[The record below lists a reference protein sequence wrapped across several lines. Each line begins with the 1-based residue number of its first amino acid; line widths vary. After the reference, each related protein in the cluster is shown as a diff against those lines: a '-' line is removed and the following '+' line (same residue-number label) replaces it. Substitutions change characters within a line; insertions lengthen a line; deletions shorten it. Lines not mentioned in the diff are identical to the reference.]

1 MYTEVPPTYE
11 FLNHL
16 LTFGLDIFWRRR
28 AARIATA
35 SGGTRWLD
43 VGIGTGEMAA
53 SLYRLAPE
61 SGQVIATDFSLPMMQ
76 KAMEKPKLKGINLA
90 LAEATHLP
98 FADNSI
104 DAIALSFASRNINSS
119 GKGNLLK
126 CFEEFHRILKPRGV
140 FVNLETSQPKHRLI
154 RNMFHLY
161 VKLTV
166 YPIGQRVSG
175 SKAAYTYLSRSMS
188 RFYSAEELANIIRQ
202 AGFSEVS
209 LNRLLLGAAAIHRA
223 TK

>member
-16 LTFGLDIFWRRR
+16 LTFGMDILWRRQ
-28 AARIATA
+28 AAKMAVA
-35 SGGTRWLD
+35 SGGTCWLD

-61 SGQVIATDFSLPMMQ
+61 GTQVVATDFSLPMMQ
-76 KAMEKPKLKGINLA
+76 KATEKPKLKGINFA

-98 FADNSI
+98 IADNSI
-104 DAIALSFASRNINSS
+104 DAITLSFASRNIDSS
-119 GKGNLLK
+119 GKGNILK
-126 CFEEFHRILKPRGV
+126 CFEEFHRILKPKGV
-140 FVNLETSQPKHRLI
+140 FVNLETSQPRHRLI
-154 RNMFHLY
+154 RIMFHLY

-166 YPIGQRVSG
+166 YPIGRMVSG
-175 SKAAYTYLSRSMS
+175 SKAAYTYLSHSMR
-188 RFYSAEELANIIRQ
+188 RFYSAEELADIIRQ

-209 LNRLLLGAAAIHRA
+209 FNRLLLGAAAIHRT